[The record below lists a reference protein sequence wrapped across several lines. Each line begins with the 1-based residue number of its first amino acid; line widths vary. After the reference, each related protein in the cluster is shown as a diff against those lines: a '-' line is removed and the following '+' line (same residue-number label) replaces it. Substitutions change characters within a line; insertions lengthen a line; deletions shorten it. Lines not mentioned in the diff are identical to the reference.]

1 MKISFEDVP
10 QDSIPEIYVNGK
22 RYAPEQAT
30 ETKPA
35 VTLYDILRAKHG
47 AKEWDDVVGMIQ
59 TWYYGSYVKASW
71 CATAV
76 SWAAA
81 SMGILDQIGGKNEN
95 VYHMMN
101 ACSGSGRGL
110 FFSKKAGNI
119 PAKIEKGDILFY
131 LWEGTTMTVQ
141 SSKHVSIC
149 AATTTSD
156 QILSEGGN
164 QKDKICAIYY
174 EKSKL
179 YAVFRPEYTT

>member
-1 MKISFEDVP
+1 MKIVFEDVEET
-10 QDSIPEIYVNGK
+10 PEIRVNGK
-22 RYAPEQAT
+22 VYGPISED
-30 ETKPA
+30 KPA
-35 VTLYDILRAKHG
+35 KKVTLYDIIAGKHG

-71 CATAV
+71 CATIV

-101 ACSGSGRGL
+101 ACSKSGKGK

-119 PAKIEKGDILFY
+119 PTKIEQGDILFY
-131 LWEGTTMTVQ
+131 LWDGDTMKVD
-141 SSKHVSIC
+141 SSKHVSV
-149 AATTTSD
+149 AAETTSSN

-164 QKDKICAIYY
+164 QKDKICRLYY
-174 EKSKL
+174 EKAKL
-179 YAVFRPEYTT
+179 YAVFRPDY